1 MDRRQ
6 KTMSEIK
13 LRSDPTKLKNMHV
26 LFIHGLG
33 GDADNTWLQRD
44 SKEQSWPLWLLEDSD
59 DLNIWSI
66 EYSAPKLKFNNS
78 GMGIPDHATNIL
90 EHILKI
96 PALSEGEII
105 FVCHSLGGL
114 ITKQILRIANDQTTR
129 PSSQEFL
136 GRVSGVA
143 FLATPHL
150 GSDISSLGNQ
160 LIPRL
165 MMRSL
170 ALLKPS
176 IAAAS
181 LSRNDPNLRE
191 LNTWYREWVSNRII
205 RHLVL
210 TETESMYGFIDV
222 VKQDSADPGL
232 VSTRAIPIAANHENI
247 CKPKNKNDDIYIQ
260 VKGFINQ
267 KKRGSHEIWLTSRFA
282 SNVNFW
288 DGYDNWAKCPSGVLE
303 EYLID
308 DKIRLID
315 STSKN
320 SEGLRGVAGINALRL
335 KLLQSNSS
343 IRLIGLSGVGK
354 TRFAQA
360 LFDRRIGENLIS
372 TENTFYTDIANSPS
386 PTPRI
391 LAEKLVSEGKDAQL
405 VVDNC
410 PPELH
415 RTLTSICTSGTSKVN
430 LLTIEYDIREDQPEQ
445 TEVFSLEP
453 SSIELIEKILNA
465 RYPNLGQQNSRTI
478 SAFSGGNSRI
488 AIALAETIGKDENIS
503 SLKDEELF
511 KRLFYQRHEKE
522 KSLEKT
528 AQVLSLIYSFQIN
541 SEKAYSD
548 DLIFLSNLSEISQ
561 KDIYAGAAELK
572 RRSLVQQRSI
582 WMAVLPHPIANRLAK
597 YALENISP
605 AIILRDFNEATD
617 ERLLKSFSRRLGY
630 LPQCNEAI
638 AIINNWFTE
647 NGLLEKLHSNN
658 RNDLAWVLIGNIA
671 PIAVKEVLI
680 HIKKLASQPEFCT
693 RKNKQFIAITR
704 LIRSIAY
711 EEKHFDQCAK
721 LLCQF
726 ALSEN
731 KEENNNSI
739 RNILKSLFQLYLS
752 GTHATKEQR
761 LRVIDDLI
769 NTKTQGNAELA
780 FQLLSSSLEAWHF
793 SASHGFDFGA
803 NPRDYGYRPKTNQDV
818 DDWYTLFINYTA
830 ELIISGSSHSTLA
843 KEKLGKKLRGLWRQS
858 NLRDLME
865 KTCLKIGDLGVWND
879 GFAAIHDI
887 LKWDCKSS
895 DETEIMRLKSIAE
908 QLSPKSLL
916 DDIYMYV
923 LADKWT
929 FHDLEEFD
937 DEGILIE
944 HGYKKGQQYSKELGL
959 KFTSTDNELV
969 KSMLTKLLSYK
980 GTSSNLFEFGEG
992 AAQGAQDNNELLAM
1006 TISALEQL
1014 PEKERNLD
1022 FLCGQINYHSKH
1034 SIELT
1039 NTFLDSLITH
1049 PTLKQHFAW
1058 VQLSCALDSKS
1069 IARIVRALKE
1079 KTSPIWV
1086 YRNLASGRRHEP
1098 IPDDQLCEILDLIW
1112 QQDGGQEVAIEILSM
1127 RFHGLQQNQDYT
1139 VSDLL
1144 KKKSASLLALC
1155 DYSKA
1160 RDNSGIKD
1168 YSLTQIANV
1177 CFLNNA
1183 NESYAVS
1190 VFTKIKENIL
1200 GHFIARIE
1208 LPDFLST
1215 MIEMHPILALEIF
1228 IGEGVEVDPDLRN
1241 AIKGSFDRKTSP
1253 FSKVDAMKTF
1263 EWCDSNREER
1273 YPKLASIITTYQT
1286 IERVIEWT
1294 PLAIE
1299 LLKRSP
1305 EPIKVLDE
1313 YSSGLHP
1320 TSWMGSR
1327 AQILE
1332 SRLPLFEQLM
1342 NFSSEEIVTWAT
1354 DQKIQWKKFIASEYE
1369 REVERDIDRDERFEW

>member
-1 MDRRQ
+1 VA
-6 KTMSEIK
+6 KIK
-13 LRSDPTKLKNMHV
+13 LRSDPNKLKNIHV

-90 EHILKI
+90 EYILKI
-96 PALSEGEII
+96 PELSEGEII

-129 PSSQEFL
+129 PSAQEFL

-150 GSDISSLGNQ
+150 GSDISSLGNR
-160 LIPRL
+160 LISRA

-191 LNTWYREWVSNRII
+191 LNIWYREWVSNRII

-210 TETESMYGFIDV
+210 TETESMYGFIGV

-247 CKPKNKNDDIYIQ
+247 CKPKNKDDDIYIQ

-267 KKRGSHEIWLTSRFA
+267 IKRESHEIWLTSRFVN
-282 SNVNFW
+282 NVNYW
-288 DGYDNWAKCPSGVLE
+288 DGYDNWAKCPSGVTE

-320 SEGLRGVAGINALRL
+320 SEGLSGVAGINALRL
-335 KLLQSNSS
+335 KLLQGNSS
-343 IRLIGLSGVGK
+343 IRLVGLSGVGK

-372 TENTFYTDIANSPS
+372 IENTFYTDIANSPS

-415 RTLTSICTSGTSKVN
+415 RALTSICTSESSKVN

-522 KSLEKT
+522 KSIEKT
-528 AQVLSLIYSFQIN
+528 AQVLSLVYSFQIN
-541 SEKAYSD
+541 SDNAYSE

-561 KDIYAGAAELK
+561 QDIYADAAELK

-597 YALENISP
+597 YALENINP
-605 AIILRDFNEATD
+605 AIILRNFNEATD

-630 LPQCNEAI
+630 LSQCNEAI
-638 AIINNWFTE
+638 AIVKNWFNE
-647 NGLLEKLHSNN
+647 DGLLEKLHSVN
-658 RNDLAWVLIGNIA
+658 RNELAWILVGNIA
-671 PIAVKEVLI
+671 PISVKEVLMYI
-680 HIKKLASQPEFCT
+680 EKLAIHPEFCT
-693 RKNKQFIAITR
+693 RKNKQFIDITR
-704 LIRSIAY
+704 LIRSLAY
-711 EEKHFDQCAK
+711 EEQHFEQCAK

-731 KEENNNSI
+731 KGENNNSI
-739 RNILKSLFQLYLS
+739 RDILKSLFQLYLS

-761 LRVIDDLI
+761 LKVIDSLI
-769 NTKTQGNAELA
+769 KTTIQSNVDLA
-780 FQLLSSSLEAWHF
+780 FELLGSSLKAGHF
-793 SASHGFDFGA
+793 SASHSFDFGA
-803 NPRDYGYRPKTNQDV
+803 NSRDYGYIPKTNQDGN
-818 DDWYTLFINYTA
+818 DWYTLFINYTA
-830 ELIISGSSHSTLA
+830 KLVISGSSHSTLA
-843 KEKLGKKLRGLWRQS
+843 KGELGKSLRSLWRQR
-858 NLRDLME
+858 NLRDLIE
-865 KTCLKIGDLGVWND
+865 STCLKISCLEMWND
-879 GFAAIHDI
+879 GFSAIHSI
-887 LKWDCKSS
+887 LRFDCKTS
-895 DETEIMRLKSIAE
+895 DEGEIERLKSIAE
-908 QLSPKSLL
+908 QLSPKSLV
-916 DDIYMYV
+916 DKINMYV
-923 LADKWT
+923 LADKWR
-929 FHDLEEFD
+929 FHALEEFD
-937 DEGILIE
+937 NEGKLIE

-959 KFTSTDNELV
+959 KLTSTDNKLV
-969 KSMLTKLLSYK
+969 KSLLNELLSYK
-980 GTSSNLFEFGEG
+980 GSSSNLFEFGEG
-992 AAQGAQDNNELLAM
+992 AAQGAKDNDELLAM
-1006 TISALEQL
+1006 TIATLEQL
-1014 PEKERNLD
+1014 PEKERNLE
-1022 FLCGQINYHSKH
+1022 FLRGQINYLSKH
-1034 SIELT
+1034 DIELT
-1039 NTFLDSLITH
+1039 NTFLESLFIH
-1049 PTLKQHFAW
+1049 PTLKKHFAW
-1058 VQLSCALDSKS
+1058 VQLSYDIDSKS

-1079 KTSPIWV
+1079 KISPISV
-1086 YRNLASGRRHEP
+1086 YRYLEFGCRHEP
-1098 IPDDQLCEILDLIW
+1098 IPDDQLCEILDLLL
-1112 QQDGGQEVAIEILSM
+1112 QQDGGQEVSIEIISN
-1127 RFHGLQQNQDYT
+1127 RFQGLQQNQNYT

-1144 KKKSASLLALC
+1144 KKKAASLLATL
-1155 DYSKA
+1155 DYTIDNS
-1160 RDNSGIKD
+1160 NSGIND
-1168 YSLTQIANV
+1168 YSLTKIVKV
-1177 CFLNNA
+1177 CFSKDTNK
-1183 NESYAVS
+1183 EYAVTLLKQIKS
-1190 VFTKIKENIL
+1190 KILENII
-1200 GHFIARIE
+1200 GKYHFPEFMATLIQA
-1208 LPDFLST
+1208 F
-1215 MIEMHPILALEIF
+1215 PILSLDVF
-1228 IGEGVEVDPDLRN
+1228 IGDVSEVEWQIKN
-1241 AIKGSFDRKTSP
+1241 AISGRLDKKESP
-1253 FSKVDAMKTF
+1253 FSIVDTM
-1263 EWCDSNREER
+1263 
-1273 YPKLASIITTYQT
+1273 
-1286 IERVIEWT
+1286 
-1294 PLAIE
+1294 
-1299 LLKRSP
+1299 
-1305 EPIKVLDE
+1305 
-1313 YSSGLHP
+1313 
-1320 TSWMGSR
+1320 
-1327 AQILE
+1327 
-1332 SRLPLFEQLM
+1332 
-1342 NFSSEEIVTWAT
+1342 
-1354 DQKIQWKKFIASEYE
+1354 
-1369 REVERDIDRDERFEW
+1369 